1 MKNYGENVHK
11 KDNCGPH
18 CDSLVYFFKVIY
30 IYIYIHIYVC
40 IYTHTHTYIYI
51 YFNYGSYLKIVCI
64 RLVLLHMTL

>member
-18 CDSLVYFFKVIY
+18 FASLVYFFKVL
-30 IYIYIHIYVC
+30 H
-40 IYTHTHTYIYI
+40 THTHTHTYI

-64 RLVLLHMTL
+64 RFVPPHMTL